1 MFVRDVRFALRQ
13 FSKSPGFAVA
23 VVLTL
28 ALGIGV
34 NTAVFSMVDG
44 FMLRTLPYAQPER
57 VGALVLHV
65 QGVSKRSGQFFQE
78 EDDSHTGATW
88 VLLKDSLRSATLA
101 SWGGSDG
108 VNLETSSEDG
118 NVVRYVHES
127 RVSADY
133 FDVLGVPLYR
143 GRSFSADEDRP
154 KGPKAVVLGYGLW
167 QSTFHG
173 DPAVLGRAIRLK
185 GEAYTVVGILP
196 RGAVV
201 PSNADLFTALQP
213 APSGGECGGNNCG
226 ILMRL
231 KPGATWPQVEAELR
245 AVHSPIFDEVG
256 KLARGGAWFYV
267 QPLSRYLGGDMRPKV
282 EVLMLAVSFILVIA
296 CANLAG
302 LALVRIARRTREIA
316 TRLALGA
323 TRLEVLRQLWVENLV
338 LALLGAGAG
347 LALAVAILKGLT
359 AFLPEEMLPVGGFS
373 VDARVLGFTFGASV
387 LTSLLFG
394 ALPALATRRV
404 DLRSSMSAGSYSV
417 SGGSGRVRQWLIGA
431 EVALTVV
438 LLAAAGLLVRTLIH
452 LETLPPGFDAR
463 NVMTA
468 KASLDD
474 ARYHDAAAF
483 RGLVAKSVAAMK
495 AIPGVEDAAVALSVP
510 YERGLNW
517 PIRILDGKD
526 AGEENGSSLSYVTPG
541 YFSALRVP
549 LLAGRVLAE
558 SDGANSEPVA
568 VVNRDF
574 AQKFFREAAPIGRHF
589 RVHALGGSGA
599 KGEEATF
606 TVVGVVANV
615 AKSPGMEVSA
625 PLTTEPVFYMAASQT
640 PQEIVNAASI
650 WWQPSWIVRTSGPIE
665 GLTQSMQKA
674 LASVD
679 PLLPFSGFYSM
690 DEILAQQLQE
700 QRIEVLLFAT
710 LAGLALA
717 LSAIGIYALVSNLV
731 VQRTREIGI
740 RIALGSSIRR
750 AMVEVGSS
758 GAVAAGAGLLAGV
771 ALSLAAVRVL
781 SSELY
786 GVSAYDPVAFV
797 AVPLVLALIAAVAS
811 LLPTLRIGRIE
822 LAETLRA
829 E

>member
-1 MFVRDVRFALRQ
+1 MRDLRFALRQ
-13 FSKSPGFAVA
+13 FTKSPGFAVA

-44 FMLRTLPYAQPER
+44 FLLRTLPYAQPDK
-57 VGALVLHV
+57 VGALILHQ
-65 QGVSKRSGQFFQE
+65 QGVSPRGGKFMSE
-78 EDDSHTGATW
+78 EDDSHDGATW
-88 VLLKDSLRSATLA
+88 VLLKDSLRSVTLA
-101 SWGGSDG
+101 SWGGTDG
-108 VNLETSSEDG
+108 VNLQTSAADG
-118 NVVRYVHES
+118 NAIRYVHES

-133 FDVLGVPLYR
+133 FDVLGIPLYR

-173 DPAVLGRAIRLK
+173 DPAVLGKAIRLK
-185 GEAYTVVGILP
+185 GEAYTVVGVLP
-196 RGAVV
+196 QGALT
-201 PSNADLFTALQP
+201 PRNADLFTALQP
-213 APSGGECGGNNCG
+213 ATTGECGGENCG

-245 AVHSPIFDEVG
+245 GIHSPMFDEIA
-256 KLARGGAWFYV
+256 KLAQGGAWFYA

-323 TRLEVLRQLWVENLV
+323 SRMEVLRQLWVENLV

-347 LALAVAILKGLT
+347 LLLAVAILKGLT
-359 AFLPEEMLPVGGFS
+359 AFLPEEMLPVGGFPL
-373 VDARVLGFTFGASV
+373 DARVLAFTFGASL

-394 ALPALATRRV
+394 ALPALTTRGV
-404 DLRSSMSAGSYSV
+404 DLRSSMSSGSYSV

-438 LLAAAGLLVRTLIH
+438 LLAAAGLLIRTLIH
-452 LETLPPGFDAR
+452 LETLPPGFDSQ

-474 ARYHDAAAF
+474 ARYHDSAAF
-483 RGLVAKSVAAMK
+483 QGLLAKSVAAMK
-495 AIPGVEDAAVALSVP
+495 AIPGVQDAAVALSVP

-526 AGEENGSSLSYVTPG
+526 AGSENGSSLSYVTPG

-549 LLAGRVLAE
+549 LLAGRTLTE

-568 VVNRDF
+568 VVNSDF
-574 AQKFFREAAPIGRHF
+574 AQKFFHEAAPTGRHF
-589 RVHALGGSGA
+589 RVHALGGSGV
-599 KGEEATF
+599 KGADARF
-606 TVVGVVANV
+606 TIVGVVANV
-615 AKSPGMEVSA
+615 AKSPGMEAAA
-625 PLTTEPVFYMAASQT
+625 PLTTEPVFYMSARQT

-650 WWQPSWIVRTSGPIE
+650 WWQPSWIVRTSGPIA
-665 GLTQSMQKA
+665 GLTESMQKA

-690 DEILAQQLQE
+690 DQIQAEQLQQ

-710 LAGLALA
+710 LAGLALL

-731 VQRTREIGI
+731 AQRTREIGI
-740 RIALGSSIRR
+740 RIALGSTIRQ

-758 GAVAAGAGLLAGV
+758 GAVAAGCGLIAGIGLA
-771 ALSLAAVRVL
+771 LFAVRVL
-781 SSELY
+781 AGEIY
-786 GVSAYDPVAFV
+786 GVRAYDPVTFV
-797 AVPLVLALIAAVAS
+797 AVPLMLAAIAAVAS
-811 LLPTLRIGRIE
+811 FLPTLRITRIQP
-822 LAETLRA
+822 AETLRS